1 MQISRQRYTPN
12 DVGPSPLEWS
22 APQLSQV
29 SELITNGFVGTA
41 SPFYTDESGVPYLY
55 GSNIRPNRIELSG
68 VRYITHEFHEQE
80 AKTSLKCG
88 DLLMVQS
95 GHIGETAVV
104 PKELEGANCHALI
117 VTRPRKDLVHPD
129 YLSHYINSEIGRARL
144 KGLEV
149 GSTILHINTKDLKK
163 FRVLLPPLSEQK
175 KIARILSTWDQASN
189 TVEKLISNSKQ
200 QKTALAQSLLDGTK
214 RLPGFADPWN
224 YQRASDIFSPIST
237 RNNSANEVLLAVT
250 QDQGILPRSLLE
262 RRVVMPEGDTTSYKL
277 VHPGNFVISL
287 RSFQGGL
294 EHSKFRGIV
303 SPAYTVIAAKK
314 DISSDF
320 YRHYFKSY
328 NFIGHLAVAVVGIRD
343 GKQISYGDFSFLK
356 LPCPPIPEQEKI
368 AEILNIADRE
378 IEILQEKLA
387 CINKERKALVQQLL
401 TGKRRVMIDKLEFA

>member
-1 MQISRQRYTPN
+1 
-12 DVGPSPLEWS
+12 
-22 APQLSQV
+22 
-29 SELITNGFVGTA
+29 
-41 SPFYTDESGVPYLY
+41 
-55 GSNIRPNRIELSG
+55 
-68 VRYITHEFHEQE
+68 
-80 AKTSLKCG
+80 
-88 DLLMVQS
+88 MVQS

-277 VHPGNFVISL
+277 VRPGNFVISL